1 MGEETDIGIAS
12 VGKSKKK
19 LVDKSPIKGLR
30 KGGRKMR
37 VNICALGCEWY
48 RVN

>member
-1 MGEETDIGIAS
+1 MLVMGEETDIGIAS

-30 KGGRKMR
+30 KGGEEDESEYMR
-37 VNICALGCEWY
+37 AWL
-48 RVN
+48 